1 MKQIERVVSVDRV
14 DDLIAVFGSFDENIK
29 RIEENLNVRIINRG
43 TDLKV
48 SGDEE
53 QVDKAVRTLEGLLAL
68 AAKGEPIDEQ
78 RVRYL
83 ITLVSE
89 GNADQVSQIAKDVV
103 CITAKGKPIKAK
115 TVGQQKYM
123 KAIAKNTITIGV
135 GPAGTGK
142 TYLAVAAA
150 VAAFRERSVNRI
162 ILTRPAVE
170 AGERLG
176 CRPGDLQYK
185 VDPYLRPLYDAL
197 YDMLGAET
205 FQKYQERGSIE
216 VAPLAYM
223 RGRTLDDSFII
234 LDEAQN
240 TTREQMKM
248 FLTRLGFGSKI
259 VITGDVTQI
268 DLPDDKTSGLK
279 DAVRVLENVKDIAI
293 CRLTAADVVRHALVQ
308 EIINAYEKD
317 ANKREKQQE
326 VKKPRPDLKGHHYQR
341 KN

>member
-1 MKQIERVVSVDRV
+1 MGNQVERMVNADRV
-14 DDLIAVFGSFDENIK
+14 DDLIAVFGSFDENIR
-29 RIEENLNVRIINRG
+29 RIEEALNVRIVNRG
-43 TDLKV
+43 TDLKIT
-48 SGDEE
+48 GDEE
-53 QVDKAVRTLEGLLAL
+53 MADKAVRTLESLLSL
-68 AAKGEPIDEQ
+68 ASRGETIDEQ

-83 ITLVSE
+83 ITLVNE
-89 GNADQVSQIAKDVV
+89 GNEQLVNQWGKDVV

-115 TVGQQKYM
+115 TVGQQTYM
-123 KAIAKNTITIGV
+123 KAILNNTVTIGV

-176 CRPGDLQYK
+176 FLPGDLQNK

-259 VITGDVTQI
+259 VITGDATQI
-268 DLPDDKTSGLK
+268 DRPEDKVSGLK
-279 DAVRVLENVKDIAI
+279 DAIRVLDGVKDIAI
-293 CRLTAADVVRHALVQ
+293 CRLTSADVVRHALVQ
-308 EIINAYEKD
+308 EIISAYERADRK
-317 ANKREKQQE
+317 KQE
-326 VKKPRPDLKGHHYQR
+326 IRKPARDFHGQYQR
-341 KN
+341 KDK

>member
-1 MKQIERVVSVDRV
+1 MAKTTERIVNADRV

-29 RIEENLNVRIINRG
+29 RIEAALNVQVINRG
-43 TDLKV
+43 TDLRV
-48 SGDEE
+48 LGDEE
-53 QVDKAVRTLEGLLAL
+53 MVDKAVKTLEGLLAL
-68 AAKGEPIDEQ
+68 ASKGETIDEQ

-83 ITLVSE
+83 ITLVNE
-89 GNADQVSQIAKDVV
+89 GNDDMVTQMAKDVV

-115 TVGQQKYM
+115 TVGQQHYM
-123 KAIAKNTITIGV
+123 KAIQKNTVTIGV

-176 CRPGDLQYK
+176 FLPGDLQNK

-223 RGRTLDDSFII
+223 RGRTVDDSFII

-268 DLPDDKTSGLK
+268 DLPDDKVSGLK
-279 DAVRVLENVKDIAI
+279 DAIRVLDGVKDIAI
-293 CRLTAADVVRHALVQ
+293 CRLTSADVVRHALVQ
-308 EIINAYEKD
+308 EIINAYERS
-317 ANKREKQQE
+317 ANKPDI
-326 VKKPRPDLKGHHYQR
+326 KKPNTKFKGNYQR
-341 KN
+341 KRQ

>member
-1 MKQIERVVSVDRV
+1 MINIDRL
-14 DDLIAVFGSFDENIK
+14 DYAVNLFGSFDENIK
-29 RIEENLNVRIINRG
+29 ILEKELGVSMILRG
-43 TDLKV
+43 SELKIW
-48 SGDEE
+48 GDEE
-53 QVDKAVRTLEGLLAL
+53 KVAYATSAVSALLDL
-68 AAKGEPIDEQ
+68 AAKGETLNEQ
-78 RVRYL
+78 NIRYAISL
-83 ITLVSE
+83 SEE
-89 GNADQVSQIAKDVV
+89 GNADKLSKLGGDCI

-115 TVGQQKYM
+115 TVGQQNYM
-123 KAIAKNTITIGV
+123 RAISKNTVTIGV

-150 VAAFRERSVNRI
+150 VAAFRERTVNRI

-176 CRPGDLQYK
+176 FLPGDLQNK

-240 TTREQMKM
+240 TTKEQMKM

-268 DLPDDKTSGLK
+268 DLPSDKTSGLK
-279 DAVRVLENVKDIAI
+279 DAIRVLQNVDDIAI
-293 CRLTAADVVRHALVQ
+293 CRLTSADVVRHALVQ
-308 EIINAYEKD
+308 KIINAYESAD
-317 ANKREKQQE
+317 KRAED
-326 VKKPRPDLKGHHYQR
+326 KKPVRSVSGRYQR
-341 KN
+341 KKTNEQH

>member
-1 MKQIERVVSVDRV
+1 MEQRISIERMEQ
-14 DDLIAVFGSFDENIK
+14 AVNIFGSFDENIRLLEK
-29 RIEENLNVRIINRG
+29 EFNVTVTNRDGELRISGEAEDVMHAAKAVQAMLTLSSRGEALGEQNVRYIIDMVRTG
-43 TDLKV
+43 K
-48 SGDEE
+48 EE
-53 QVDKAVRTLEGLLAL
+53 QISELAGDVL
-68 AAKGEPIDEQ
+68 CISAKGRP
-78 RVRYL
+78 VKPK
-83 ITLVSE
+83 TLGQKE
-89 GNADQVSQIAKDVV
+89 YIASVL
-103 CITAKGKPIKAK
+103 
-115 TVGQQKYM
+115 
-123 KAIAKNTITIGV
+123 KNTVTIGV

-150 VAAFRERSVNRI
+150 VAAFRERTVNRI

-176 CRPGDLQYK
+176 FLPGDLQNK

-268 DLPDDKTSGLK
+268 DLPDDKVSGLK
-279 DAVRVLENVKDIAI
+279 DAVRVLDGVKDIAI

-308 EIINAYEKD
+308 EIISAYERSAQK
-317 ANKREKQQE
+317 KE
-326 VKKPRPDLKGHHYQR
+326 VKKPTRQIQGRYHQR

>member
-1 MKQIERVVSVDRV
+1 M
-14 DDLIAVFGSFDENIK
+14 
-29 RIEENLNVRIINRG
+29 
-43 TDLKV
+43 
-48 SGDEE
+48 
-53 QVDKAVRTLEGLLAL
+53 
-68 AAKGEPIDEQ
+68 
-78 RVRYL
+78 
-83 ITLVSE
+83 
-89 GNADQVSQIAKDVV
+89 AKDVV

-115 TVGQQKYM
+115 TVGQQNYM
-123 KAIAKNTITIGV
+123 KAILKNTVTIGV

-150 VAAFRERSVNRI
+150 VAAFRDRTVNRI

-176 CRPGDLQYK
+176 FLPGDLQNK

-268 DLPDDKTSGLK
+268 DLPDDKVSGLK
-279 DAVRVLENVKDIAI
+279 DAIRVLDGVKDIAI
-293 CRLTAADVVRHALVQ
+293 CRLSSADVVRHALVQ
-308 EIINAYEKD
+308 QIINAYEK
-317 ANKREKQQE
+317 AEQQHQI
-326 VKKPRPDLKGHHYQR
+326 KKPKIQTGNRYQR
-341 KN
+341 KK

>member
-1 MKQIERVVSVDRV
+1 MAKNVERTVNAERVE
-14 DDLIAVFGSFDENIK
+14 DLIAVFGSFDENIR
-29 RIEENLNVRIINRG
+29 RIEDSLAVQIVNRG
-43 TDLKV
+43 TELKV

-53 QVDKAVRTLEGLLAL
+53 MVDKAVRTLEGLLAL
-68 AAKGEPIDEQ
+68 AFKGETIDEQ

-83 ITLVSE
+83 ITLVNE
-89 GNADQVSQIAKDVV
+89 GNDHQVAQMAKDVV

-115 TVGQQKYM
+115 TVGQQVYM
-123 KAIAKNTITIGV
+123 KAIQKNTITIGV

-150 VAAFRERSVNRI
+150 VAAFRERTVNRI

-176 CRPGDLQYK
+176 FLPGDLQNK

-268 DLPDDKTSGLK
+268 DLPDDKVSGLK
-279 DAVRVLENVKDIAI
+279 DAVRVLDGVKDIAI
-293 CRLTAADVVRHALVQ
+293 CRLTSADVVRHALVQ
-308 EIINAYEKD
+308 EIITAYEKD
-317 ANKREKQQE
+317 AKRKED
-326 VKKPRPDLKGHHYQR
+326 KKTPQKFQGKYKR
-341 KN
+341 KYE